1 MKLRSRLLLFS
12 SAFLIILPV
21 SSYYFIEKIEKSL
34 LQGQEEAQAMTA
46 SALATVVKSYTDL
59 FDMDE
64 DALYVYPK
72 KQSLNIDGYISDDE
86 DWTRLKNKFVSY
98 GDNEFSLLLIE
109 SADFLYAYIKVN
121 DENIVYRDPRY
132 VPLDSSDHLRIEY
145 MDNKKQLHRLVLLAE
160 GQGSV
165 SVYEVKA
172 DWQNWKTGRH
182 INSVYGIWRETASG
196 YDIEL
201 RLPQTWLQSE
211 RRLSY
216 SLVNVF
222 DENQRYPDTVISTR
236 ALANKQLNPV
246 LFRSRE
252 ISRVIQDLDDSQ
264 SQICIIDKFRRVR
277 AVIGGRQSDNQ
288 DGAQEGRSPCQATDK
303 VSESLVDKVLM
314 GNKQLIRLQQADDTL
329 IIAAHP
335 VYKDKNTVG
344 AVLVSNSSYQI
355 LAKQRETLF
364 AVLLTSLL
372 LFLLVLLS
380 LLIFSSRLTFRI
392 ERLKKQT
399 SSLIDERGRFINHVT
414 LTDCEYNDEIG
425 DLSRSFSGLLEKLN
439 SYTGFLETVPGMLRH
454 EILNPVNTI
463 SMSLQNLY
471 QDNEATS
478 KTKQDVEV
486 ANNAIK
492 QLQIIVSSL
501 TEAANI
507 DEALRQDATEL
518 VDMAALLSDYV
529 SNSQLKHMDKKLR
542 YYGVRSGVEVQL
554 NDVRMVQ
561 LLDKIK
567 DNALDFSTPGS
578 EISFHL
584 DINQH
589 QQVIIS
595 IKNEGDFIPQAQLD
609 VLFQGMLSHRT
620 EKTGNPHLGI
630 GLYVAYKIAQFHQA
644 QLTIANRKDKQ
655 GVIVSLILPLYVTE

>member
-21 SSYYFIEKIEKSL
+21 SAYYFIEKIEKTL
-34 LQGQEEAQAMTA
+34 VQGQEEAQAMTA
-46 SALATVVKSYTDL
+46 SAIATVIKSYTDL

-72 KQSLNIDGYISDDE
+72 KQSLNIDGYASDDE
-86 DWTRLKNKFVSY
+86 DWTRLENKFVSY
-98 GDNEFSLLLIE
+98 GDNNFSLLLIE
-109 SADFLYAYIKVN
+109 SSSFLYAYIKVN
-121 DENIVYRDPRY
+121 DKNIVYRNPRY

-145 MDNKKQLHRLVLLAE
+145 SDSNKQLHRLVLLAE

-165 SVYEVKA
+165 SVYEVNE
-172 DWQNWKTGRH
+172 DWQSWKTGRH
-182 INSVYGIWRETASG
+182 LNSVYGIWHETASG

-201 RLPQTWLQSE
+201 RLPQAWLQDE
-211 RRLSY
+211 RRLSF

-222 DENQRYPDTVISTR
+222 DENQRYPDTLVSTR
-236 ALANKQLNPV
+236 MIGNEQLNPV

-252 ISRVIQDLDDSQ
+252 ISRVIADLEGSL
-264 SQICIIDKFRRVR
+264 SQICVIDKFRRIR
-277 AVIGGRQSDNQ
+277 AVIGGH
-288 DGAQEGRSPCQATDK
+288 QEGHSPCQATDK
-303 VSESLVDKVLM
+303 VSESLVDKVLR
-314 GNKQLIRLQQADDTL
+314 GKEQLIRLKLSDDTL
-329 IIAAHP
+329 LIAAHP
-335 VYKDKNTVG
+335 VFKEGKTVG

-364 AVLLTSLL
+364 GVLLTSLL
-372 LFLLVLLS
+372 LFLLALLS

-399 SSLIDERGRFINHVT
+399 ASLIDERGRFINQVA
-414 LTDCEYNDEIG
+414 LTDCEHNDEIG

-471 QDNEATS
+471 NHNEVTS
-478 KTKQDVEV
+478 KIKQDVDV
-486 ANNAIK
+486 ANDAIK

-507 DEALRQDATEL
+507 DDALQHDTVEV
-518 VDMAALLSDYV
+518 VDVADLLCDYV
-529 SNSQLKHMDKKLR
+529 SNSQLKHADKKLQ
-542 YYGVRSGVEVQL
+542 YYGVNTGVNIRL
-554 NDVRMVQ
+554 NDVRFVQ

-567 DNALDFSTPGS
+567 DNALDFSTLDS

-584 DINQH
+584 DISQN

-609 VLFQGMLSHRT
+609 VLFQGMMSHRV
-620 EKTGNPHLGI
+620 EKTGTPHLGI
-630 GLYVAYKIAQFHQA
+630 GLYVAYKISQFHQA
-644 QLTIANRKDKQ
+644 QLTIANRRDKQ
-655 GVIVSLILPLYVTE
+655 GVVVSLILPYEINLQL